1 MQGCVTS
8 GAGAAWDEQA
18 ATAMVRAAV
27 KRKRGMFS
35 HYADLSDEDL
45 VQSVLIEVRK
55 AFPTFN
61 PAKATF
67 STWVGMVAGRRLI
80 DAWRHRDRQA
90 NRDAIGAVREKTV
103 GPPEIDD
110 GPDPEPQLHEWLRE
124 VYQAAR
130 RTFTEKRLRQGR
142 RFHNVAQEVACCL
155 LMEKL
160 GLSSRG
166 AEALFKDRP
175 DLKAAVRFLHV
186 PTQSWFVR
194 AGEVASL
201 FMGKSAESSGANKSE
216 E

>member
-1 MQGCVTS
+1 
-8 GAGAAWDEQA
+8 
-18 ATAMVRAAV
+18 
-27 KRKRGMFS
+27 
-35 HYADLSDEDL
+35 
-45 VQSVLIEVRK
+45 
-55 AFPTFN
+55 
-61 PAKATF
+61 
-67 STWVGMVAGRRLI
+67 
-80 DAWRHRDRQA
+80 
-90 NRDAIGAVREKTV
+90 
-103 GPPEIDD
+103 
-110 GPDPEPQLHEWLRE
+110 

-186 PTQSWFVR
+186 PTTDGLTRPEKSHT
-194 AGEVASL
+194 L

>member
-61 PAKATF
+61 PDKATF

-142 RFHNVAQEVACCL
+142 RFHNVAQEVASRARVAAANAL
-155 LMEKL
+155 L
-160 GLSSRG
+160 
-166 AEALFKDRP
+166 DRAWG
-175 DLKAAVRFLHV
+175 KAAQAVHV
-186 PTQSWFVR
+186 TAETPQAVAILFPTLPAR
-194 AGEVASL
+194 
-201 FMGKSAESSGANKSE
+201 SE
-216 E
+216 